1 MDFCSQTDIPALP
14 VSVRRTAPSWQPVSR
29 EEPIGKRSDG
39 SPPSWGTRPPNRWEG
54 VEPQCAGG
62 DAQSVKVD
70 SVFPLGEPSLPAPH
84 QPVPLPKVHFLFLK
98 WLANQHAGSS
108 CQLKAG
114 RGQTGVQRLCS
125 RCSAEGSDS
134 FRMYHTFYQLQ
145 LSSSPV
151 VSEQR
156 LQTALVMDPVGVQEV
171 LYPDLSSS
179 SVRVL
184 ELKCKSSWSFSRV
197 L

>member
-114 RGQTGVQRLCS
+114 PGADRCAETVLQMFCWGIRFIQDVPHVLPASALQFSSGFRAKTPNSFSNGSCRCS
-125 RCSAEGSDS
+125 R
-134 FRMYHTFYQLQ
+134 
-145 LSSSPV
+145 
-151 VSEQR
+151 
-156 LQTALVMDPVGVQEV
+156 
-171 LYPDLSSS
+171 S
-179 SVRVL
+179 SVSRSKFQFS
-184 ELKCKSSWSFSRV
+184 ESSRV
-197 L
+197 KM

>member
-84 QPVPLPKVHFLFLK
+84 QPLPLPKVHFLFLK

-114 RGQTGVQRLCS
+114 PGAD
-125 RCSAEGSDS
+125 RCAPDVLLRDPIHSGCTTRSTS
-134 FRMYHTFYQLQ
+134 F
-145 LSSSPV
+145 SSPV
-151 VSEQR
+151 
-156 LQTALVMDPVGVQEV
+156 LQWFQSKDSKQL
-171 LYPDLSSS
+171 
-179 SVRVL
+179 
-184 ELKCKSSWSFSRV
+184 
-197 L
+197 